1 MTCGR
6 LRLRCIDAQY
16 SITLLHAMLLPRA
29 TAYRCTAQ
37 YSTAVPHAAASGL
50 NVSVYS
56 TVQRCCTTCCCLRP
70 YRISVQ
76 HSPHAAA
83 SDLIVSVY
91 STVQPCC
98 TTCCCLGPR
107 CIDVRYS
114 TALLYHM
121 LLPWASSYRC
131 TVQYSTDVP
140 HAVALG
146 LVVSVYNTVQHC
158 CATCCCLRP
167 RRIDVQYSAALL
179 YDMWSPQ
186 ASLY

>member
-1 MTCGR
+1 MHSTALLCCMPCCCLEPR
-6 LRLRCIDAQY
+6 RIDVQHSTA
-16 SITLLHAMLLPRA
+16 LLYHMLLPQA
-29 TAYRCTAQ
+29 STYRCTAQ
-37 YSTAVPHAAASGL
+37 YSAAV
-50 NVSVYS
+50 
-56 TVQRCCTTCCCLRP
+56 
-70 YRISVQ
+70 
-76 HSPHAAA
+76 PHAAA
-83 SDLIVSVY
+83 SDLIVSVH
-91 STVQPCC
+91 STVQCC
-98 TTCCCLGPR
+98 YTTCCCLGPR

>member
-76 HSPHAAA
+76 HS
-83 SDLIVSVY
+83 
-91 STVQPCC
+91 TV
-98 TTCCCLGPR
+98 
-107 CIDVRYS
+107 
-114 TALLYHM
+114 LLYHM
-121 LLPWASSYRC
+121 LLPQTLSYQC
-131 TVQYSTDVP
+131 TAQYSTAVP
-140 HAVALG
+140 HAAASSSG
-146 LVVSVYNTVQHC
+146 IPTRSTVQHC

-167 RRIDVQYSAALL
+167 RRIDVQYSTALL

>member
-37 YSTAVPHAAASGL
+37 YSTAVPHAAAS
-50 NVSVYS
+50 
-56 TVQRCCTTCCCLRP
+56 
-70 YRISVQ
+70 
-76 HSPHAAA
+76 
-83 SDLIVSVY
+83 DLIVSVH
-91 STVQPCC
+91 STVQHCC

-107 CIDVRYS
+107 CIGVQYS

-131 TVQYSTDVP
+131 TVQYSTAVP

-146 LVVSVYNTVQHC
+146 LVVSVYSTVQHC
-158 CATCCCLRP
+158 CATCCCLGP